1 MQGDIK
7 EIKEIVKR
15 QENENKWRRVM
26 GDFGGQNAP
35 QLQELVELGAT
46 SLPAFTQP
54 PVAPAP
60 AAPAAVPPVQ
70 PGNSGAS
77 QAAHGREEVAVE
89 QFLCGLKSHAL
100 LKDVGAL
107 WTAWSTGELP
117 THVRAG
123 VKLPGGKSWKELDD
137 QFHAKLKG
145 PVHDVYRAWAGKV
158 GGKQGP
164 GVSFMGRSKRRE
176 LLKQLEREIND
187 PEGPGEDA
195 VLERVQAE
203 IDENYKG
210 ILEYASARFGA

>member
-1 MQGDIK
+1 
-7 EIKEIVKR
+7 
-15 QENENKWRRVM
+15 M

-35 QLQELVELGAT
+35 KLQELVEQAGI
-46 SLPAFTQP
+46 SIPAFAQL
-54 PVAPAP
+54 PVAPAS
-60 AAPAAVPPVQ
+60 AAPATAEAVPPVQ
-70 PGNSGAS
+70 TGDSGAS
-77 QAAHGREEVAVE
+77 QAVHGREEVAVE
-89 QFLCGLKSHAL
+89 QFLYGLKSHVL

-107 WTAWSTGELP
+107 WTAWNTGELP

-137 QFHAKLKG
+137 HFHAKQKG

-187 PEGPGEDA
+187 PEGPGENA

-203 IDENYKG
+203 IDGNYKG